1 MILDDKRVQT
11 IVENGF
17 ECYKDIDL
25 VELLLSLRVDRRNYW
40 SEAEAIF
47 RKYKTLR
54 EVLDAPP
61 EELKTIRGYKEHYQL
76 GLQLP
81 QFVANRYLEQKI
93 KEQPC
98 MSNSED
104 VIKYLTHSMRGL
116 EYEIFKVLYLN
127 NRGRMIANED
137 VSKGTV
143 HRAEVSVR
151 EIFKSALRNN
161 ASALIFAHNH
171 TSGDPTPSPDD
182 LDFTDY
188 LLSGAAYLD
197 IAVYDH
203 IIIGDNRYYSFHEE
217 GIIGGSGKAKKS
229 LDTL

>member
-1 MILDDKRVQT
+1 MILDNQQVQK

-61 EELKTIRGYKEHYQL
+61 EDLKTIKGYKEHYRL

-93 KEQPC
+93 KEKPI
-98 MSNSED
+98 MSNPKD
-104 VIKYLTHSMRGL
+104 IIKYLSHSMRGL
-116 EYEIFKVLYLN
+116 EKEHFKVLYLN
-127 NRGRMIANED
+127 NKNMIIAND
-137 VSKGTV
+137 DHAIGTV
-143 HRAEVSVR
+143 DYVQPYTR
-151 EIFKSALRNN
+151 EILKDALKHN
-161 ASALIFAHNH
+161 ATSLILAHNH
-171 TSGDPTPSPDD
+171 TSGDPTPSSDD
-182 LDFTDY
+182 IKFTENI
-188 LLSGAAYLD
+188 SSAAKLLD
-197 IAVYDH
+197 IETHDH
-203 IIIGDNRYYSFHEE
+203 IIIGDNRYYSFKEE
-217 GIIGGSGKAKKS
+217 GMIKDFYGKTKKS
-229 LDTL
+229 